1 MRYTPII
8 DITTIPE
15 LWGNNNIV
23 RLYYYMAMVAGYHA
37 QDMDI
42 VDISIRTLALRVG
55 ITVSATRNA
64 LRQLAKYHLITR
76 QGNLWKVMKVIP
88 GQTYTKRKKQP
99 TTEQQAAE
107 RQREQLITAQAEE
120 RARHDAE
127 MQSYRDKGT
136 NALEVYLE
144 DLKRRAEAGD
154 PEAIPI
160 WNRRAKDYQALQEQR
175 AAARAALA
183 NIKSNGKN

>member
-15 LWGNNNIV
+15 LWSNNNIV

-42 VDISIRTLALRVG
+42 VDVSIRSLALRVG

-99 TTEQQAAE
+99 TAEQQAAE

-120 RARHDAE
+120 RARQDAE
-127 MQSYRDKGT
+127 IQSYYDKGT
-136 NALEVYLE
+136 SPMEVYLE

-160 WNRRAKDYQALQEQR
+160 WNRRAKDYQRIKEQR
-175 AAARAALA
+175 EAARAALA
-183 NIKSNGKN
+183 NITNDGKI

>member
-64 LRQLAKYHLITR
+64 LKQLTKYHLITR

-99 TTEQQAAE
+99 TAEQQAAE

-120 RARHDAE
+120 RARRDAE
-127 MQSYRDKGT
+127 MQSYREKGT
-136 NALEVYLE
+136 SSLEVYLE

-160 WNRRAKDYQALQEQR
+160 WNRRAKDYQSLQEQR

-183 NIKSNGKN
+183 NIKSNGNT